1 MGSSLDSPGPIV
13 KTVEDAAYILSIIA
27 GYDKHD
33 FTTYKQ
39 DVPNYYENLDP
50 LKIKDMKF
58 VIPKEYLEVDLSD
71 GVRKNFEDSID
82 LLKSLGAKVDT
93 VNILDPKFAMA
104 VYTVTCRSEVSS
116 NLARY
121 DGTRY
126 GLEGKEK
133 DTIQDFFEST
143 RGEGF
148 GEEPKRRVMT
158 GTFSLSAGYADEYF
172 KKSEQ
177 VRQLIRENF
186 DEIFENYDVV
196 VAPTTPSTALTDEDA
211 QNPLFGE
218 MADILAEGSSL
229 AGLPGLT
236 IPNGLED
243 GMPTGLQFISNHLEE
258 QKILDAGLGL
268 EKELK

>member
-1 MGSSLDSPGPIV
+1 
-13 KTVEDAAYILSIIA
+13 
-27 GYDKHD
+27 
-33 FTTYKQ
+33 
-39 DVPNYYENLDP
+39 
-50 LKIKDMKF
+50 
-58 VIPKEYLEVDLSD
+58 
-71 GVRKNFEDSID
+71 
-82 LLKSLGAKVDT
+82 
-93 VNILDPKFAMA
+93 
-104 VYTVTCRSEVSS
+104 
-116 NLARY
+116 
-121 DGTRY
+121 
-126 GLEGKEK
+126 
-133 DTIQDFFEST
+133 
-143 RGEGF
+143 
-148 GEEPKRRVMT
+148 
-158 GTFSLSAGYADEYF
+158 LSAGYADEYF

>member
-1 MGSSLDSPGPIV
+1 M
-13 KTVEDAAYILSIIA
+13 
-27 GYDKHD
+27 
-33 FTTYKQ
+33 
-39 DVPNYYENLDP
+39 
-50 LKIKDMKF
+50 
-58 VIPKEYLEVDLSD
+58 
-71 GVRKNFEDSID
+71 
-82 LLKSLGAKVDT
+82 
-93 VNILDPKFAMA
+93 DPKFAMA

-126 GLEGKEK
+126 GLDGKEK
-133 DTIQDFFEST
+133 DTIIDYFTST

-172 KKSEQ
+172 KQSEQ

-186 DEIFENYDVV
+186 DDIFKKYDVI
-196 VAPTTPSTALTDEDA
+196 VAPSTPSTALSDEDA
-211 QNPLFGE
+211 NNPLFGE

-243 GMPTGLQFISNHLEE
+243 NMPTGIQFISNHLEE
-258 QKILDAGLGL
+258 QSILNVGLAL
-268 EKELK
+268 EKELE